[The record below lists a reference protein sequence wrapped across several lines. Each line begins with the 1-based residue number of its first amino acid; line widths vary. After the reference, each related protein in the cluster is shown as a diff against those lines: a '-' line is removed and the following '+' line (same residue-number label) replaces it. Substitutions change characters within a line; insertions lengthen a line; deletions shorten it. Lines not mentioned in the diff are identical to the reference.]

1 MYKYLRKKKIYNLES
16 ESKIKGKTSIYV
28 VRLMK
33 TKGTL
38 FDNILG
44 NSKPCDRCQRFLYM
58 HNIKT
63 IKYTDIINGKNYLCK
78 MVKI

>member
-1 MYKYLRKKKIYNLES
+1 
-16 ESKIKGKTSIYV
+16 
-28 VRLMK
+28 MK